1 MSQKIL
7 KKTFIFCL
15 YLVMND
21 LLFQREKYI
30 KDELLLWFCLGFL
43 INICYTKLDSP
54 LNAWFLSIDEEPSYL

>member
-1 MSQKIL
+1 
-7 KKTFIFCL
+7 
-15 YLVMND
+15 MND

-30 KDELLLWFCLGFL
+30 RDELLLWFCLGFL